1 MEVTYMEQ
9 NNKTNV
15 WKIVLISLAI
25 SAVVAV
31 GVVFLVK
38 FLKKR
43 KALKEMVIEWDDEE
57 AFEKCM
63 NGHGDCDIV
72 VISDAE

>member
-1 MEVTYMEQ
+1 MEQ

-15 WKIVLISLAI
+15 WKIVLISLAVA
-25 SAVVAV
+25 AVVAV

-38 FLKKR
+38 FLKKK

-63 NGHGDCDIV
+63 NGHGNCDIV
-72 VISDAE
+72 VLSDAE